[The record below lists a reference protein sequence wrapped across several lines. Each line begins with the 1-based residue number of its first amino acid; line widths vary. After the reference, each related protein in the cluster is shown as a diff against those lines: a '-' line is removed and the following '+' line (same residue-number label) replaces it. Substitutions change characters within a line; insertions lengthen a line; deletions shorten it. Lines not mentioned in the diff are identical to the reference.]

1 MPGHV
6 AARESLIDKQCK
18 RVIQFNLFFASHIKR
33 GGPNYIATDLL
44 EYALG
49 KKGYYVIF

>member
-1 MPGHV
+1 MPGHI
-6 AARESLIDKQCK
+6 ATRESLIDKQCK
-18 RVIQFNLFFASHIKR
+18 RVVQFNSFFASHIKR